1 MSARLAARRGATLLA
16 LTGALSL
23 GACARNMAA
32 AGPES
37 VQIAFENQSLEQADV
52 FAVSRG
58 TGARRLG
65 TVFSGRSAALTL
77 PGDLARRG
85 DVALVARLLSGY
97 TVGSGVLG
105 VGPGGSVK
113 VTLPLDR
120 KTLVVLPNP

>member
-1 MSARLAARRGATLLA
+1 MTARLAARRGATLLA
-16 LTGALSL
+16 LAGALAL
-23 GACARNMAA
+23 GGCARNMAA
-32 AGPES
+32 GGPES
-37 VQIAFENQSLEQADV
+37 VEIAFDNQSLEQADV

-58 TGARRLG
+58 TGARKLG
-65 TVFSGRSAALTL
+65 TVFSGRSETLTL

-85 DVALVARLLSGY
+85 DVGLVARLLSGY

-105 VGPGGSVK
+105 VGPGGSIK

>member
-1 MSARLAARRGATLLA
+1 MTARLAARRGATLLA
-16 LTGALSL
+16 LAGALSL
-23 GACARNMAA
+23 GGCVRSTSAG
-32 AGPES
+32 GPES
-37 VQIAFENQSLEQADV
+37 VAISFENQSLEQADV

-58 TGARRLG
+58 TGARKLG
-65 TVFSGRSAALTL
+65 TVFSGRTEALTL
-77 PGDLARRG
+77 PGELARRG
-85 DVALVARLLSGY
+85 DIALVARLLSGY